1 MFFLFFSNKKAR
13 PSRSRFLSSLKR
25 DLLHFF
31 NDSLESFRI
40 VQSEV
45 GQHFAVDLDTS
56 LVQLVHEHAVRH
68 VILAD
73 GCVDTDD
80 PQAAEVTLL
89 VPSVAISVG
98 LSFFVGVFRHSP
110 DVLSGSELTFG
121 LLEDFL
127 APCS

>member
-1 MFFLFFSNKKAR
+1 MVNK
-13 PSRSRFLSSLKR
+13 SS
-25 DLLHFF
+25 LLHFL
-31 NDSLESFRI
+31 DDGLESFRI

-68 VILAD
+68 IVLAHC
-73 GCVDTDD
+73 CVDTDD

-89 VPSVAISVG
+89 VPSVAIRIG

-110 DVLSGSELTFG
+110 DILSGSELTFG